1 MTSIVF
7 TYFVH
12 VYTILDRHVYFG
24 KDGIAKKSCISLG
37 NLFNNILHL
46 YDMLC
51 FSVLSLV
58 TIVSYVFFGDI

>member
-12 VYTILDRHVYFG
+12 VYTILDWHVYFG
-24 KDGIAKKSCISLG
+24 KDGISKKSCISLG

-46 YDMLC
+46 YNMLC
-51 FSVLSLV
+51 FSVLIFI
-58 TIVSYVFFGDI
+58 TIVSYVFCDI